1 MGIRSAPSVSQRL
14 VSALFALGLLAAARP
29 LAPVPAHAATNPIVT
44 ENQQPGSA
52 GWQLGSLVSDD
63 VTGQIKGYGSAT
75 SVLQNQALSL
85 YITVNPVQTYSI
97 DFYRIGWYG
106 GQGGRLRL
114 HVGPLAGLQQQP
126 CLADQITG
134 MISCAWTSSYT
145 LTIPAD
151 WTTGMY
157 FAVLSNAAGYQN
169 IVPFVVRDGR
179 PAAILYQQSVN
190 TDEGYNNY
198 PDDKVTGK
206 SLYDYNSYGANTSS
220 GGPRAA
226 KISFDRPWTGYG
238 VGQFV
243 NWEVDMVRWLE
254 RSGYDVTYSTDVD
267 THANGAELKNHKAFI
282 VVGHDKYWTKEM
294 RDAAEAARD
303 AGVNLAF
310 FGSDDASMQMRY
322 EASASG
328 VPNRVLVCY
337 KDATKDPVQ
346 GGTTTVEFRT
356 PQVNRPEQT
365 LEGVQWTSQTPWGT
379 TVDYVV
385 NNSSNWVY
393 AGTGLRDND
402 TVHGIVGYEMD
413 KFFPEYPAPNATSR
427 TILSNSP
434 FTAWPANVPDHANS
448 SIYQAPSGAWVFA
461 AGTMSW
467 AWGLDDYN
475 HAPSHTD
482 ARIQQT
488 TTNIL
493 NQFVSGTP
501 PALTLSGITATTG
514 STSAVITWQTNN
526 AANSRV
532 DYGAS
537 SAYGSTASDP
547 NSVTNHSVTLT
558 SLTANTTYH
567 YQVTSVDGFS
577 QTASSVDASFTTSA
591 PPALQVTGVQ
601 ANPGTISAVINWQT
615 NNAASSR
622 VDYGATTA
630 YGSTASDP
638 NSVTSHSVTLT
649 GLTPSTTYHYQV
661 TSVDGFSQTA
671 SSADAGFT
679 TSALPNL
686 IQNPGYE
693 SGSANWSLDPG
704 ASIDTTPANAHSGS
718 NSLTLTGLLAWQG
731 SWQYVPVTA
740 GQSYTFSGWERSTS
754 TTGNSGYITLTAY
767 DTNYVQIGSG
777 TSLAFASTG
786 AWSSKTGTYIPPAG
800 AVRVSIRVQND
811 GPGSFWFDDLSLTQP

>member
-1 MGIRSAPSVSQRL
+1 MIAC
-14 VSALFALGLLAAARP
+14 
-29 LAPVPAHAATNPIVT
+29 
-44 ENQQPGSA
+44 
-52 GWQLGSLVSDD
+52 GW
-63 VTGQIKGYGSAT
+63 TA
-75 SVLQNQALSL
+75 
-85 YITVNPVQTYSI
+85 
-97 DFYRIGWYG
+97 
-106 GQGGRLRL
+106 
-114 HVGPLAGLQQQP
+114 
-126 CLADQITG
+126 
-134 MISCAWTSSYT
+134 SYT

-157 FAVLSNAAGYQN
+157 YAVLTNAAGYQN

-198 PDDKVTGK
+198 PDDRVTGK

-226 KISFDRPWTGYG
+226 KVSFDRPWTGYG

-243 NWEVDMVRWLE
+243 NWEIDMIHWLE

-303 AGVNLAF
+303 AAVNLAF

-322 EASASG
+322 EPSAAG

-346 GGTTTVEFRT
+346 GPTTTVEFRT
-356 PQVNRPEQT
+356 LQVNRPEQT

-385 NNSSNWVY
+385 NNSTNWVY
-393 AGTGLRDND
+393 AGTGLRDGD

-413 KFFPEYPAPNATSR
+413 KFFPEYPAPNSTNR

-434 FTAWPANVPDHANS
+434 YTAWPANAPDHANA

-467 AWGLDDYN
+467 AWGLDDFN
-475 HAPSHTD
+475 HSPSYLD

-488 TTNIL
+488 TTTIL
-493 NQFVSGTP
+493 NQFISGAA
-501 PALTLSGITATTG
+501 PALQLSGVQATPG
-514 STSAVITWQTNN
+514 STSAVITWQSSN

-532 DYGAS
+532 DYGLTT
-537 SAYGSTASDP
+537 AYGSTVSDP
-547 NSVTNHSVTLT
+547 SSVTSHSVTL
-558 SLTANTTYH
+558 SGLTANTTYH
-567 YQVTSVDGFS
+567 YQVTSVDGFG
-577 QTASSVDASFTTSA
+577 QTASSVDATFTTSA
-591 PPALQVTGVQ
+591 PPALQLTAVQ
-601 ANPGTISAVINWQT
+601 ANPGPSSAVITWQT
-615 NNAASSR
+615 NNPANSR
-622 VDYGATTA
+622 VDYVATSV
-630 YGSTASDP
+630 YGSTVSDP
-638 NSVTSHSVTLT
+638 SSVTNHSVTLS

-661 TSVDGFSQTA
+661 TSVDGFAQTA
-671 SSADAGFT
+671 SSADASFT
-679 TSALPNL
+679 TGALPNL
-686 IQNPGYE
+686 ILNPGFE
-693 SGSANWSLDPG
+693 SGTTNWTLDPG
-704 ASIDTTPANAHSGS
+704 ASIDRTPADAHSGN
-718 NSLTLTGLLAWQG
+718 NSLSLTGLLAWQG
-731 SWQYVPVTA
+731 STQFVAVTA
-740 GQSYTFSGWERSTS
+740 GQSYTYSGWERSS
-754 TTGNSGYITLTAY
+754 SATGNSGYITLTSY
-767 DTNYVQIGSG
+767 DANYVQIGSG
-777 TSLAFASTG
+777 TSLVFASTG
-786 AWSSKTGTYIPPAG
+786 AWSSKSGTYVPPAG

-811 GPGSFWFDDLSLTQP
+811 GPGSYWFDDLSLTQP